1 VRSSDAFQGLDKVVK
16 EYMISCPIIT
26 SLKSP
31 GMRERHWRELM
42 DVVKVSFE
50 FPSVNPNIAL
60 SKLIDLNLHKHANDV
75 DEITEKANKESK
87 HEETLKSLQATWST
101 VNFSMNFYKDTDV
114 PLLKLEDDIVE
125 QLESDQMAIQSIV
138 GSRYGH
144 FKTEALEW
152 QRTLGL
158 VSDVSQLL
166 SELQRTW
173 SYLEPLF
180 VGSEEVR
187 KELPEDAERFKEIDA
202 DVRSILQKAWKIRN
216 VKTACLQGGL
226 LDKLNSLEKQQDQC
240 KKSLSDFL
248 DGKRRQFPRFYF
260 TSEAD
265 LLDLLSNSS
274 QPARVLE
281 QVTPAYAL
289 D

>member
-1 VRSSDAFQGLDKVVK
+1 
-16 EYMISCPIIT
+16 
-26 SLKSP
+26 
-31 GMRERHWRELM
+31 
-42 DVVKVSFE
+42 
-50 FPSVNPNIAL
+50 
-60 SKLIDLNLHKHANDV
+60 
-75 DEITEKANKESK
+75 
-87 HEETLKSLQATWST
+87 
-101 VNFSMNFYKDTDV
+101 
-114 PLLKLEDDIVE
+114 
-125 QLESDQMAIQSIV
+125 
-138 GSRYGH
+138 
-144 FKTEALEW
+144 
-152 QRTLGL
+152 
-158 VSDVSQLL
+158 
-166 SELQRTW
+166 
-173 SYLEPLF
+173 

-281 QVTPAYAL
+281 QVSL
-289 D
+289 SVLLINLSCLS

>member
-1 VRSSDAFQGLDKVVK
+1 
-16 EYMISCPIIT
+16 
-26 SLKSP
+26 
-31 GMRERHWRELM
+31 
-42 DVVKVSFE
+42 
-50 FPSVNPNIAL
+50 
-60 SKLIDLNLHKHANDV
+60 
-75 DEITEKANKESK
+75 
-87 HEETLKSLQATWST
+87 
-101 VNFSMNFYKDTDV
+101 MNFYKDTDV

-281 QVTPAYAL
+281 QVSLPVL
-289 D
+289 LINLSCLS